1 MLRAFGFENGES
13 REEVKE
19 EITPTRRRSSGAR
32 IASEPS
38 GLDWRAF
45 AEQGAANHAGN
56 EPPRRWWR
64 GVWRQSVPRNL
75 TRRESLRYEWDAAA
89 LANERSLDEAP
100 PRRCDLGRLK
110 ADLIPHLMEMV
121 AVVLSAWFSFA
132 IAHFG
137 PKVETQLSW
146 TLVTVLA
153 SLYRPSGT
161 EAGADLV
168 EAVLVGALTGGS
180 SRREPRVIPG
190 LGWLTLVALL
200 SGILWCLV
208 KEFEISRG
216 NGGRYGMI
224 AFTSTMSVSL
234 FILMP
239 AHKTSYALI
248 YNRVGK
254 WNSMVRAG
262 QVFRYLA
269 ATPTA
274 AFLTRMTKISTG
286 HASPTAGAASAMLL
300 ILLIQVIGDGV
311 TRSA

>member
-1 MLRAFGFENGES
+1 MLRAFGFEKGES

-19 EITPTRRRSSGAR
+19 ETTPTRRRSSAL
-32 IASEPS
+32 ASEPS

-45 AEQGAANHAGN
+45 AEQGTANHAGN

-64 GVWRQSVPRNL
+64 DVWRQSVPRKKL
-75 TRRESLRYEWDAAA
+75 TRRESMRLEWDAAA

-200 SGILWCLV
+200 SGILWCLAV
-208 KEFEISRG
+208 QNSNF
-216 NGGRYGMI
+216 
-224 AFTSTMSVSL
+224 ASL
-234 FILMP
+234 F
-239 AHKTSYALI
+239 
-248 YNRVGK
+248 
-254 WNSMVRAG
+254 
-262 QVFRYLA
+262 
-269 ATPTA
+269 
-274 AFLTRMTKISTG
+274 
-286 HASPTAGAASAMLL
+286 
-300 ILLIQVIGDGV
+300 
-311 TRSA
+311 

>member
-1 MLRAFGFENGES
+1 MCL
-13 REEVKE
+13 
-19 EITPTRRRSSGAR
+19 RRRAR
-32 IASEPS
+32 SR
-38 GLDWRAF
+38 RA
-45 AEQGAANHAGN
+45 AHA
-56 EPPRRWWR
+56 RH
-64 GVWRQSVPRNL
+64 
-75 TRRESLRYEWDAAA
+75 
-89 LANERSLDEAP
+89 AP
-100 PRRCDLGRLK
+100 PEHKGGAL
-110 ADLIPHLMEMV
+110 H
-121 AVVLSAWFSFA
+121 
-132 IAHFG
+132 
-137 PKVETQLSW
+137 
-146 TLVTVLA
+146 
-153 SLYRPSGT
+153 

-224 AFTSTMSVSL
+224 ALTSTLSVSIL
-234 FILMP
+234 ILMP
-239 AHKTSYALI
+239 THKTSYALI

-254 WNSMVRAG
+254 WNHMVRIG
-262 QVFRYLA
+262 QVLRYLA

-274 AFLTRMTKISTG
+274 AFLTRLTKISTG

-300 ILLIQVIGDGV
+300 ILLIQVIGDSV

>member
-1 MLRAFGFENGES
+1 M
-13 REEVKE
+13 
-19 EITPTRRRSSGAR
+19 
-32 IASEPS
+32 
-38 GLDWRAF
+38 
-45 AEQGAANHAGN
+45 
-56 EPPRRWWR
+56 
-64 GVWRQSVPRNL
+64 
-75 TRRESLRYEWDAAA
+75 
-89 LANERSLDEAP
+89 
-100 PRRCDLGRLK
+100 
-110 ADLIPHLMEMV
+110 
-121 AVVLSAWFSFA
+121 
-132 IAHFG
+132 
-137 PKVETQLSW
+137 
-146 TLVTVLA
+146 
-153 SLYRPSGT
+153 
-161 EAGADLV
+161 
-168 EAVLVGALTGGS
+168 
-180 SRREPRVIPG
+180 
-190 LGWLTLVALL
+190 
-200 SGILWCLV
+200 

-274 AFLTRMTKISTG
+274 AFLTRLTKISTG